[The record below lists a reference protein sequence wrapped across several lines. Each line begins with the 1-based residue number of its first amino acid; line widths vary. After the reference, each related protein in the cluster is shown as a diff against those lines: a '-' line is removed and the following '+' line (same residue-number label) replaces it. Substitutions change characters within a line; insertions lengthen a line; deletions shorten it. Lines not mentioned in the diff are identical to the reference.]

1 MNPRVYVQVWCEV
14 DPTLNL
20 RVDRQTG
27 IPMVEG
33 GDQLMRVSHLGRFG
47 ITAALEIP
55 DAEVIAYALGDG
67 HEDALRHALAA
78 GASRAVRL
86 NLSDAANSSLL
97 TAHGIGPL
105 ADWLAGQKPDLVIAD
120 RTAGRVAG
128 RLGWAHLAGLDQ
140 LKISFPSDPHHL
152 PLGKGERKRGCLLH
166 AIRHLGKGDS
176 ESVTAILPAMV
187 RLQTESPR
195 LRYVS
200 KARIARVSG
209 PGFEESVLRTS
220 SASRKDAE
228 IGPLQI
234 SRPRTRLGAAP
245 SAAAPVKAMDRL
257 NALLGLSQAG
267 TVAAPKAAEQTTKT
281 PGQMAE
287 EFVRYLRHHNLFN

>member
-1 MNPRVYVQVWCEV
+1 MNLRIYVQVWCEV

-27 IPMVEG
+27 VPMVEG
-33 GDQLMRVSHLGRFG
+33 GDQLMRVSPLGRFG
-47 ITAALEIP
+47 ITAALEIAGAQVTCP
-55 DAEVIAYALGDG
+55 ESVEVVAYALGVG

-86 NLSDAANSSLL
+86 NLADAADNSPF
-97 TAHGIGPL
+97 TDYGIGPL
-105 ADWLAGQKPDLVIAD
+105 TDWLAGQKPDLVIAD
-120 RTAGRVAG
+120 RIAGRVAA

-140 LKISFPSDPHHL
+140 LRIKDE
-152 PLGKGERKRGCLLH
+152 KLH

-176 ESVTAILPAMV
+176 ESVTAILPAVV

-200 KARIARVSG
+200 QSKIARVSRSRI
-209 PGFEESVLRTS
+209 EESVLRTS

-234 SRPRTRLGAAP
+234 SRPRTRLGMATT
-245 SAAAPVKAMDRL
+245 AAAPVKAMDRL
-257 NALLGLSQAG
+257 NALMGLKQG
-267 TVAAPKAAEQTTKT
+267 TTVSAPKASEPATKT